1 MIAVLLTGAVLG
13 FSAGVAPG
21 PLLVLVIS
29 QTLRF
34 GVHSGFKVA
43 VAPLITDPPII
54 VLTLLLVY
62 QLSELAPVL
71 GLLSMFGAA
80 FVGYLGWQSVRFQG
94 EAVVV
99 GSGVRDR
106 SLQKAILASAL
117 SPHPWLFWLSV
128 GGPIIVRA
136 AEDTWVPAA
145 GFMAVFYGVLV
156 GSKLALALLT
166 ARSRHWLTGS
176 VYTAV
181 IRSLGVLL
189 WVLAVL
195 LFYDGLQMFRA

>member
-1 MIAVLLTGAVLG
+1 MITVLLTGAVLG

-21 PLLVLVIS
+21 PLLVLVLS
-29 QTLRF
+29 ETLRF
-34 GVHSGFKVA
+34 GVRSGFKVA

-62 QLSELAPVL
+62 RFSGEGPAL
-71 GLLSMFGAA
+71 GLLSIFGAA

-94 EAVVV
+94 GERVV
-99 GSGVRDR
+99 GSGVRER

-136 AEDTWVPAA
+136 AEDSWAPAA

-156 GSKLALALLT
+156 GSKLALAVLT
-166 ARSRHWLTGS
+166 ARSRVWLTGS
-176 VYTAV
+176 VYVAV

-195 LFYDGLQMFRA
+195 LFHDGVQMFRA